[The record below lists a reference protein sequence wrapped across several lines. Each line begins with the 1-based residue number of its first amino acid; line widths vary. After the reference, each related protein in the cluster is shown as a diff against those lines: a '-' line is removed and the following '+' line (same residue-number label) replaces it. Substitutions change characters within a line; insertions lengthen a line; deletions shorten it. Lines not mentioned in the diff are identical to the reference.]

1 MWTLQYVNV
10 EMALRLCLHR
20 CARAC
25 IVSDYQCYIS
35 ARAHF
40 SVLTAQTFFFFQRR
54 GRLFSE
60 RWCHFVYGGT
70 VRAFQLA
77 RP

>member
-40 SVLTAQTFFFFQRR
+40 SVLTAQTFFFFFFFNDVGAYFRNAGATSCMEEQC
-54 GRLFSE
+54 E
-60 RWCHFVYGGT
+60 RSS
-70 VRAFQLA
+70 
-77 RP
+77 